1 MAMVDANT
9 RSGPMLMTSTVAL
22 LVVVSTSTSSTE
34 AAAAASVVESH
45 PLLFEDEEEPP
56 QLFERIMY
64 YVGSNDNNNLTG
76 DSFGSSSSTTSTNNG
91 TKQQQVPTF
100 TIDILTM
107 ALIIASI
114 LYCFCLILSKR
125 KFGLL
130 HRIENEMTTKKLL
143 ILSVALVSLFRLMTI
158 SGVALMNIAN
168 VKAHYK
174 LHPTTTNG
182 DSGGATS
189 SRHQQFYDEA
199 MTVLFDLPN
208 VMV

>member
-22 LVVVSTSTSSTE
+22 LLVVSTSTSSTE
-34 AAAAASVVESH
+34 AASAASVVESH
-45 PLLFEDEEEPP
+45 PLLFEYEEEP

-64 YVGSNDNNNLTG
+64 YFGSNNDNNLNG
-76 DSFGSSSSTTSTNNG
+76 NSGNSSSNGSNNS
-91 TKQQQVPTF
+91 TKQVPAF

>member
-1 MAMVDANT
+1 MAMVDTNT
-9 RSGPMLMTSTVAL
+9 RSGPMLMTPTVVLL
-22 LVVVSTSTSSTE
+22 LVVSMSTSSTE

-64 YVGSNDNNNLTG
+64 YFGSNNDNNLNG
-76 DSFGSSSSTTSTNNG
+76 NSGNSSSNGSNNS
-91 TKQQQVPTF
+91 TKQVPAF

>member
-1 MAMVDANT
+1 M
-9 RSGPMLMTSTVAL
+9 P
-22 LVVVSTSTSSTE
+22 
-34 AAAAASVVESH
+34 
-45 PLLFEDEEEPP
+45 DEEEPP

-64 YVGSNDNNNLTG
+64 YFGSNNDNNLNG
-76 DSFGSSSSTTSTNNG
+76 NSGNSSSNGSNNS
-91 TKQQQVPTF
+91 TKQVPAF

-174 LHPTTTNG
+174 LHPTTTTTNG